1 MDVRFLRVYGLFC
14 GDKSD
19 TVCVYLSVVTRKR
32 SCPLFDFMKKREFV
46 LIEHYFT
53 NDEIKRSNEQGQRLF
68 LGNEFNKVGNHNS
81 EDYNYHYIGKLY
93 NTIKIIERETGKN
106 VTDKNGNGDYGLSKK
121 HFAETICNKR
131 PNFNDFSF
139 SEFNKIFDVIRE
151 IIKDM
156 QVE

>member
-32 SCPLFDFMKKREFV
+32 SCPLFDFMKKRELV

-93 NTIKIIERETGKN
+93 NTIKNIERE
-106 VTDKNGNGDYGLSKK
+106 TDKNGNGVILFSNSSSFVSCPKFIISNLRLFIQITVYRNKGQMSRP
-121 HFAETICNKR
+121 NKR
-131 PNFNDFSF
+131 H
-139 SEFNKIFDVIRE
+139 
-151 IIKDM
+151 
-156 QVE
+156 

>member
-19 TVCVYLSVVTRKR
+19 TVFVYLSVVTRKR

-93 NTIKIIERETGKN
+93 NTIKIIERET
-106 VTDKNGNGDYGLSKK
+106 DKNGNGVILFSNSSSFVSCPKFIISNLRLFIQITVYRNKGQMSRP
-121 HFAETICNKR
+121 NKR
-131 PNFNDFSF
+131 H
-139 SEFNKIFDVIRE
+139 
-151 IIKDM
+151 
-156 QVE
+156 

>member
-19 TVCVYLSVVTRKR
+19 TVCMYLSVVTRKR

-93 NTIKIIERETGKN
+93 NTIKNIERETDKN
-106 VTDKNGNGDYGLSKK
+106 VTDKNGNGVILFSNSSSFVSCPKFIISNLRLFIQITVYR
-121 HFAETICNKR
+121 NKGA
-131 PNFNDFSF
+131 NVKT
-139 SEFNKIFDVIRE
+139 E
-151 IIKDM
+151 
-156 QVE
+156 

>member
-1 MDVRFLRVYGLFC
+1 MRVYGLFC

-106 VTDKNGNGDYGLSKK
+106 GNGVILFSNSSSFVSCPKFIISNLRLFIQITVYRNKGQISRP
-121 HFAETICNKR
+121 NKR
-131 PNFNDFSF
+131 H
-139 SEFNKIFDVIRE
+139 
-151 IIKDM
+151 
-156 QVE
+156 

>member
-1 MDVRFLRVYGLFC
+1 
-14 GDKSD
+14 
-19 TVCVYLSVVTRKR
+19 
-32 SCPLFDFMKKREFV
+32 MKKREFV

-93 NTIKIIERETGKN
+93 NTIKIIERETDKN

-121 HFAETICNKR
+121 HFAEAICNER

-151 IIKDM
+151 TINNM
-156 QVE
+156 QEEQFRL

>member
-19 TVCVYLSVVTRKR
+19 NVCVYLSVVTRKR
-32 SCPLFDFMKKREFV
+32 SCPLFDFMKKRELV

-93 NTIKIIERETGKN
+93 NTIKIIERET
-106 VTDKNGNGDYGLSKK
+106 DKNGNGVILFSNSSSFVSCPKFIISNLRLFIQITVYRNKGQMSRP
-121 HFAETICNKR
+121 NKR
-131 PNFNDFSF
+131 H
-139 SEFNKIFDVIRE
+139 
-151 IIKDM
+151 
-156 QVE
+156 

>member
-32 SCPLFDFMKKREFV
+32 SCPLFDFMKKRELV

-93 NTIKIIERETGKN
+93 NTIKIIERET
-106 VTDKNGNGDYGLSKK
+106 DKNGNGVILFSNSSSFVSCPKFIISNLRLFIQITVYRNKGQMSRP
-121 HFAETICNKR
+121 NKR
-131 PNFNDFSF
+131 H
-139 SEFNKIFDVIRE
+139 
-151 IIKDM
+151 
-156 QVE
+156 